1 MASEYYWPKLRK
13 NVADFVKTHTV
24 VSLPYYPIQLKEKNH
39 IKAPSKVRSLLS
51 EVQKG
56 ASILQTLPKILT
68 AGNKWPSRPFGGS
81 KNSVFYKVKGSSGLL
96 RSL

>member
-1 MASEYYWPKLRK
+1 MPFWPL
-13 NVADFVKTHTV
+13 HTV
-24 VSLPYYPIQLKEKNH
+24 VILPYYPIQLKEKNH

-51 EVQKG
+51 EVPKG

-96 RSL
+96 GSL

>member
-1 MASEYYWPKLRK
+1 MTPCERALL
-13 NVADFVKTHTV
+13 TMHTV

-39 IKAPSKVRSLLS
+39 IKAPSKVQSLLS
-51 EVQKG
+51 EVPKG